1 MKEEKTWF
9 ETMDGS
15 PQSDWFAE
23 RSYFSSP
30 IWFENATGFLDL
42 VKQVCTEYIKIEK
55 KQVKQ
60 KLKSTNDFGV
70 IYQSG
75 GLEKISDLSQ
85 FVEYVGKRSWD
96 FLDNQGFDLTKHNL
110 IFKDMWYQEFPKD
123 GGGFQELHTHS
134 NIHVTGFYFI
144 ESSDK
149 STRPVFTDPR
159 PGALMTKLPMKETKD
174 ICHASTNINFIP
186 QPGTLMLFNG
196 YLPHSFPVVSGNA
209 PFKFI
214 HFNLQA
220 IPQGGINVV

>member
-1 MKEEKTWF
+1 MEEKNWF

-15 PQSDWFAE
+15 PQNDWFAE

-30 IWFENATGFLDL
+30 IWFENAAGFLDV
-42 VKQVCTEYIKIEK
+42 VKKVCNDCINIEK
-55 KQVKQ
+55 KQASK
-60 KLKSTNDFGV
+60 KIKSKNDFGY

-96 FLDNQGFDLTKHNL
+96 FLDNQGFDLTNHNL
-110 IFKDMWYQEFPKD
+110 IFKDMWYQEFPKE
-123 GGGFQELHTHS
+123 GGGVQESHAHP
-134 NIHVTGFYFI
+134 NIHVSGFYFI
-144 ESSDK
+144 ESNDK

-159 PGALMTKLPMKETKD
+159 AGALMTKLPMKETKD

-196 YLPHSFPVVSGNA
+196 YLPHAFPLVSGKE

-220 IPQGGINVV
+220 VPQGAINVV

>member
-1 MKEEKTWF
+1 MEEKTWF

-15 PQSDWFAE
+15 PENDWFAE

-30 IWFENATGFLDL
+30 IWFENAIGFLD
-42 VKQVCTEYIKIEK
+42 VVTKVCTECVEIEK
-55 KQVKQ
+55 KQASK
-60 KLKSTNDFGV
+60 KIKSKNDFGY

-96 FLDNQGFDLTKHNL
+96 FLDSQGFDLSNHNL
-110 IFKDMWYQEFPKD
+110 IFKDMWYQEFPKQ
-123 GGGFQELHTHS
+123 GGGVQESHAHS
-134 NIHVTGFYFI
+134 NIHVSGFYFI
-144 ESSDK
+144 ESNDK

-159 PGALMTKLPMKETKD
+159 AGALMTKLPMKETKD

-186 QPGTLMLFNG
+186 QPGTLMIFNG
-196 YLPHSFPVVSGNA
+196 YLPHAFPLVSGKE

-220 IPQGGINVV
+220 VPQGAINVV